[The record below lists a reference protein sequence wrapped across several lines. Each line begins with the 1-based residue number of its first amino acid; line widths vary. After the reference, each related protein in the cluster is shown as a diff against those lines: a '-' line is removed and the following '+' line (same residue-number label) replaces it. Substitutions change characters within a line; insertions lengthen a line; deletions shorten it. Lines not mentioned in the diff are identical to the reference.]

1 MEGGGSLCY
10 MRHLAEVPLF
20 SDLGKVSPG
29 GRPLRYLCR
38 NHLPARF
45 TGPVRFTPVFVSFL
59 KFRDMAT

>member
-1 MEGGGSLCY
+1 

-20 SDLGKVSPG
+20 SDLVKVSPG